1 MDSYIDSTDD
11 LSKLL
16 MSFGSIS
23 KGFGG
28 QGQRMGETAA
38 FNINFRA
45 NADPEVKNFFLK
57 IYGE

>member
-1 MDSYIDSTDD
+1 MKPEQDPENTTNIEEVRMDSYIDSTDD

-28 QGQRMGETAA
+28 Q
-38 FNINFRA
+38 
-45 NADPEVKNFFLK
+45 
-57 IYGE
+57 